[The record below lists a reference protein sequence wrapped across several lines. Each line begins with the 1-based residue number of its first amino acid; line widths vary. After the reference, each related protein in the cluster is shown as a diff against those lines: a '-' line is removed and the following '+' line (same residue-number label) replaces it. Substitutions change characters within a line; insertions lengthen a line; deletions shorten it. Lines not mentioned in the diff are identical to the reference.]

1 MIKIDV
7 MCCMCVYVPCMC
19 VCHVCVYAMMYVCI
33 CAMICHVC
41 AVCVLWSAMYVL
53 YVCYDLP
60 CMCCMCA
67 MICHVCVYAMYV
79 CHPIAV
85 SVPKPQET
93 VKSAQKVKRRQ
104 KSKIPWKHEN
114 QWNPWKQAV
123 YYRPLYTTFH
133 FANDRPSG
141 GPILRF
147 RCTTPHETV
156 IFDPPKS
163 THSPFFGFGAPFRVQ
178 EHFFGKKRLPK
189 GIIVHKKW
197 PFFHFRKAPEHDFR
211 GFSWFS
217 WFSWFS
223 CTFSGFEGYSC
234 QTVIF
239 VYFSLFFGFW
249 IQILDLL
256 GLPPTWYLLASIS
269 RRKLATHIPWTLSH
283 HGCYVA
289 SSNELDD
296 AKTIQIFASWLT

>member
-1 MIKIDV
+1 M
-7 MCCMCVYVPCMC
+7 
-19 VCHVCVYAMMYVCI
+19 CHVCVYAMYVCMPW
-33 CAMICHVC
+33 CMCVY
-41 AVCVLWSAMYVL
+41 VLWSAKYVL

-67 MICHVCVYAMYV
+67 MICHVCAVCVLWSAMYV
-79 CHPIAV
+79 CMPCMCAIQ
-85 SVPKPQET
+85 SLCLCQNLRKPAK
-93 VKSAQKVKRRQ
+93 VLRKWKYAKSRKYRENTKISEILENRPFIIDHFIRHFTLQMTGQVGDRFCDFGVRLPTKQSFLTLQNRLTPEKSDKFGCFEAQRTL
-104 KSKIPWKHEN
+104 SH
-114 QWNPWKQAV
+114 
-123 YYRPLYTTFH
+123 
-133 FANDRPSG
+133 
-141 GPILRF
+141 
-147 RCTTPHETV
+147 
-156 IFDPPKS
+156 
-163 THSPFFGFGAPFRVQ
+163 
-178 EHFFGKKRLPK
+178 KKRLPK

-197 PFFHFRKAPEHDFR
+197 PFFHFRKAPEHGFH

-239 VYFSLFFGFW
+239 MYFSLYFGFW